1 MHAFLV
7 VVVDR
12 RSSGYPYIVSYSA
25 SIYEAPYR
33 IDPPA
38 SAAYSCSSLICFSW
52 VCHSNWQ
59 EQIAADVPHAEEPD
73 VVGLDAVEPDA
84 MEPDTG
90 EPNPGVEVYCR
101 M

>member
-59 EQIAADVPHAEEPD
+59 EQIVVDATDAKEPNAMGLD
-73 VVGLDAVEPDA
+73 VVALMPRSL
-84 MEPDTG
+84 MP
-90 EPNPGVEVYCR
+90 
-101 M
+101 